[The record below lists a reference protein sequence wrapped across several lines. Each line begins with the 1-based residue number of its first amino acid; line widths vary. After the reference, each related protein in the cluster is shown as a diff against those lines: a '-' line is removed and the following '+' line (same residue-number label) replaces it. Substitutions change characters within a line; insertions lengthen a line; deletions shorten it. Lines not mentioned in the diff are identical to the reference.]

1 MKRPPKRIRQ
11 MMMAPTDDGLQF
23 DYERRLRNAL
33 LALDGLG
40 PEWLS
45 WAEDN
50 LPPGLST
57 REKAELVER
66 GARCLVARKYSI
78 LGRDFKRSVIFS
90 GYQFNDHGNLKAYL

>member
-1 MKRPPKRIRQ
+1 MKRPPKHIRQ
-11 MMMAPTDDGLQF
+11 KMMAPTDDGLQF

-40 PEWLS
+40 AEWLR

-57 REKAELVER
+57 RERAELAER

-78 LGRDFKRSVIFS
+78 LGQDFRRSVIFS
-90 GYQFNDHGNLKAYL
+90 DYRFNDRGNLKAYL